1 MENLFNDVS
10 SEFLYRMPF
19 KEIFKNWDYT
29 KSDTDDRLEY
39 LMYAAYCCY
48 FCKKDILAI
57 KFLKELIKEEFKGV
71 YDKWTW

>member
-39 LMYAAYCCY
+39 LMYAAYC
-48 FCKKDILAI
+48 
-57 KFLKELIKEEFKGV
+57 
-71 YDKWTW
+71 